1 MTSKSDNNGKGTAA
15 RDGKGRFGKGNGG
28 RPKGSRNKLT
38 VTARERIAREAD
50 PIGLLIDVAK
60 GNPIQAAKEKD
71 TDDVALV
78 RPTLEQRIA
87 AAQMLA
93 RKVAPDMKA
102 IEVDGSLGIRHEDT
116 LAALE

>member
-1 MTSKSDNNGKGTAA
+1 MAGKTVKNGATTA
-15 RDGKGRFGKGNGG
+15 RDGKGRFGTGNAG
-28 RPKGSRNKLT
+28 RPKGSTNRLT

-50 PIGLLIDVAK
+50 PIGFLIDVAK
-60 GNPIQAAKEKD
+60 GKPIEAATEKD
-71 TDDVALV
+71 TDEVTMV

-102 IEVDGSLGIRHEDT
+102 VEIDGSLGIRHEDT